1 MSPRNHTKVSLHFE
15 PFVSSKYLGGHPINR
30 DLMRGDILCLAI
42 HKLFPDDLKL
52 RQITKNAHLN
62 YDRRKNFKLLHKV
75 CYRHEIGKSIDIE
88 NIVECNNVV
97 QLVELVKQIH
107 TFFVDNIFALQQNAE
122 NNRAKREAAQEKLNI
137 IE

>member
-1 MSPRNHTKVSLHFE
+1 
-15 PFVSSKYLGGHPINR
+15 
-30 DLMRGDILCLAI
+30 MRGDILCLAI